1 MLLVVVSW
9 YIPYI
14 FALGRLALVQ
24 GQWPNGKNKA
34 SLGPFSQYLNI
45 DPARPI
51 EAALIVEPALA
62 TEPALAE

>member
-1 MLLVVVSW
+1 MVYPLYFCPW
-9 YIPYI
+9 AI
-14 FALGRLALVQ
+14 ALGPQ
-24 GQWPNGKNKA
+24 GQLPNGKNKA

>member
-14 FALGRLALVQ
+14 FALGLLPLAQ
-24 GQWPNGKNKA
+24 GQWPKGKNKA

>member
-1 MLLVVVSW
+1 MCCWWWYHGISPKFLRLL
-9 YIPYI
+9 P
-14 FALGRLALVQ
+14 LAQ

>member
-14 FALGRLALVQ
+14 FALRLLPLVQ